1 MTRILGVIAVV
12 AVWSA
17 GAFAAEWPGK
27 PVRVV
32 VPFAAGGPHRNN
44 RDDAEDA
51 GHGTLAIP
59 LSRYFGSGL

>member
-32 VPFAAGGPHRNN
+32 VPFAAGGAADTIGRLHA
-44 RDDAEDA
+44 DALTTA
-51 GHGTLAIP
+51 
-59 LSRYFGSGL
+59 FGRQFRGFAPAC